1 MRLIESE
8 KTVKIGHVRYQTTR
22 HKFANQKMMSIWLS
36 GSIVLYRTTPL
47 QYEISRLIFDPPTW
61 KKHPLTCQAT

>member
-8 KTVKIGHVRYQTTR
+8 KNVKIGHVRYQTTR

-47 QYEISRLIFDPPTW
+47 VCGERFKSMW
-61 KKHPLTCQAT
+61 VNGHESVK